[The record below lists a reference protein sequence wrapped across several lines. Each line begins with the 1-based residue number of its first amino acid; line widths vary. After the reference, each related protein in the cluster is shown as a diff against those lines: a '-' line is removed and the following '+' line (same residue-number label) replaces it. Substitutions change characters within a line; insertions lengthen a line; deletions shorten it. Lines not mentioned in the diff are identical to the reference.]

1 MNKRLIGRMGL
12 MLVITGA
19 IFGAVGAFQLYK
31 PKMIRGF
38 ILAAGRP
45 PAAVTTTKATME
57 PWQSVISSIGSLRAV
72 RGVDIAA
79 EVSGLVRSVEFRSG
93 EDVAPGKL
101 LIQLN
106 ADAERA
112 NLRALEV
119 AADLAQTVL
128 ERDRQQYAIEAVST
142 AVLDADEHDLQLKR
156 RQVEQQAALVERKAV
171 LAPFAG
177 RLGISTIQ
185 PGQYINP
192 GDRIAS
198 LQQIDRLFVDFALP
212 QQDLSRVR
220 IGQQVT
226 LSVDA
231 WPGRTFAARI
241 SAIDP
246 KVDAGTR
253 TLQVQASVAN
263 PRRELLPG
271 MYVKAEVAEGSA
283 RPLLTVP
290 ASAVA
295 FNPYGSTV
303 FVVKAAAGE
312 TDGKPNPPTVEQ
324 RFVKTGARRGD
335 QIAITEGVAADEEVI
350 TSGQLKLRNGD
361 AVQIDNSIRPSSDPA
376 PRPVDR

>member
-1 MNKRLIGRMGL
+1 MW
-12 MLVITGA
+12 T
-19 IFGAVGAFQLYK
+19 
-31 PKMIRGF
+31 
-38 ILAAGRP
+38 
-45 PAAVTTTKATME
+45 
-57 PWQSVISSIGSLRAV
+57 
-72 RGVDIAA
+72 
-79 EVSGLVRSVEFRSG
+79 SVEFRSG

-128 ERDRQQYAIEAVST
+128 ERDRQQYAIEAVSK